1 VRGLPLRSIPVCQ
14 GQPASRPR
22 PHSTEPISSK
32 VDPACA
38 RFVRYANASFLR
50 RSYVLQP
57 ASKVIFGDQ
66 FPLRIGRVSTLGR
79 ALRPRTFSFK
89 VVAILSACTRSHCYQ
104 CLHPSIF
111 SSASIIMDHDR
122 LISPTEIQALVAD
135 GQLIVIHEGNAL
147 KLDGWINKHPGGHLV
162 IHHMVGRD
170 ATDEI
175 NV

>member
-1 VRGLPLRSIPVCQ
+1 MRSF
-14 GQPASRPR
+14 RPIR
-22 PHSTEPISSK
+22 QCVLLE
-32 VDPACA
+32 AQ
-38 RFVRYANASFLR
+38 L
-50 RSYVLQP
+50 LQP
-57 ASKVIFGDQ
+57 ASKVIFGDL
-66 FPLRIGRVSTLGR
+66 FPLWTGRVPTVGR
-79 ALRPRTFSFK
+79 ALRPRTFLIRA
-89 VVAILSACTRSHCYQ
+89 VAILSACTRSHCYQ

-111 SSASIIMDHDR
+111 FSASIIMDHDR